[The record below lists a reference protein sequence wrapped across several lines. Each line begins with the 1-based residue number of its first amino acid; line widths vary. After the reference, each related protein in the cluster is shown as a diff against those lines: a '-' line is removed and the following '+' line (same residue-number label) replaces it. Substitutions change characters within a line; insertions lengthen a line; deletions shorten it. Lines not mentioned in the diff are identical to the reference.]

1 MARRAVQIVAVTAGP
16 VAVAMAAVVVVEVV
30 VATEAAVATEAVVA
44 DSVEE
49 AIAEVRSL
57 FLKFSFY
64 FSCLFNLWCTLIHRF

>member
-30 VATEAAVATEAVVA
+30 VATEAVVA